1 MNLQV
6 INFQEVK
13 NSPCLGYSLVK
24 YGDML
29 IHIMIMYRNPTGLF
43 IEFPK
48 ARRKDSWVHCCWLD
62 EKSKPEE
69 FQSIVIDQ
77 LTVKYPDAKRI
88 IDSKLKK
95 VVQ

>member
-1 MNLQV
+1 MDVQV
-6 INFQEVK
+6 IDFQEIK
-13 NSPCLGYSLVK
+13 NSPCIGYGLVR

-29 IHIMIMYRNPTGLF
+29 FNIMIMYRNKTGLF

-48 ARRKDSWVHCCWLD
+48 ARRKDTWVHCSWFG
-62 EKSKPEE
+62 EKDKYAE
-69 FQSIVIDQ
+69 FQ
-77 LTVKYPDAKRI
+77 LTVIRQLTDKYPDARRI